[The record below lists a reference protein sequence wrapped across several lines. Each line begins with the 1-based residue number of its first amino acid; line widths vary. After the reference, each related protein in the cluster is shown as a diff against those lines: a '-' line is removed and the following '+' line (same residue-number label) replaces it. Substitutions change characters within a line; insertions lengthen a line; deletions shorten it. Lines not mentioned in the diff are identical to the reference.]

1 MSATVSG
8 RPTQPPPGAST
19 IWPCSRSSSVRLCSS
34 MRKVGSPFCAKIS
47 EIVIPSRRA
56 ISASKS
62 RKLRSSSRASA
73 APTVLFPAPGSPTR
87 TRCGTEGSA
96 AEPGCDVRKVAIEV
110 PLDFGEGIPPELLQ
124 HGVREHEREHCFGDD
139 AHRGY
144 GGDVASLGGWGPPL
158 PRGPPRPAARGPEG
172 GGRLSLD
179 TNNERVPPPPSP
191 LQPPRRVWGAAG
203 G

>member
-34 MRKVGSPFCAKIS
+34 MRKVGSPFCAKIW
-47 EIVIPSRRA
+47 EIVIPPRRA
-56 ISASKS
+56 ISASRW
-62 RKLRSSSRASA
+62 RKRRSSSRGAA

-144 GGDVASLGGWGPPL
+144 GGDGASPGGCGRPL
-158 PRGPPRPAARGPEG
+158 PRGPRRPGRRGAEG
-172 GGRLSLD
+172 GGGPSLGSHD
-179 TNNERVPPPPSP
+179 E
-191 LQPPRRVWGAAG
+191 G
-203 G
+203 